1 MSQRLNRVNPITIND
16 ATLED
21 IPALVDLLAAL
32 FTIEVDFKPDTPKQI
47 QGLRMLI
54 LSPETGII
62 KVARDASGLAIG
74 MVSAQLVIST
84 AQGAHS
90 AWLEDMIIH
99 EKYRGQGLGKAL
111 LNEALAWVKQ
121 KGATRAQL
129 LVDIENVPAV
139 GYYKHLGWEKTQLE
153 ARKIFL

>member
-1 MSQRLNRVNPITIND
+1 
-16 ATLED
+16 
-21 IPALVDLLAAL
+21 
-32 FTIEVDFKPDTPKQI
+32 
-47 QGLRMLI
+47 
-54 LSPETGII
+54 
-62 KVARDASGLAIG
+62 
-74 MVSAQLVIST
+74 VIST

-99 EKYRGQGLGKAL
+99 QKYRGLGLGKAL

-129 LVDIENVPAV
+129 LVDIENAPAA
-139 GYYKHLGWEKTQLE
+139 GYYKHLGWQKTQLE